1 MRMMD
6 QEIEEVNNACQNDG
20 SAREGARYQAPDV
33 CLHDAVDVGVRKRL
47 YNNHPDT
54 TGLEMIFYESY
65 RVANRAGHA
74 LTYNTYLQTLV

>member
-1 MRMMD
+1 MMH

-20 SAREGARYQAPDV
+20 SEGAGYQAPDV